1 MLLLRQKLT
10 WEKGITMKVRT
21 AILCAAGL
29 LIASIAPLTYAKAIR
44 VDAPPTLGTC
54 TTVSP
59 IDAFAANL
67 NPNVGISITSEC
79 NSKSGVDQALGNPFE
94 SGDNPYDNANLYDWS
109 SSGSIV
115 AQVADYTLSGGDE
128 SANSVS
134 LGGLTEI
141 EFNYVDCTS
150 AGPADLTMGGVHYAA
165 SCSATNDTT
174 LLFNSTT
181 LAGWLDDLNDV
192 HACAA
197 GTGNCL
203 SGSGWATATS
213 AVPEP
218 GSLALFGLAAL
229 PLWLG
234 RRRRMKATR
243 VNQA

>member
-1 MLLLRQKLT
+1 
-10 WEKGITMKVRT
+10 MKVRI
-21 AILCAAGL
+21 AILSAAGL
-29 LIASIAPLTYAKAIR
+29 LVASIAPLTYAKAIR

-54 TTVSP
+54 TAVSP

-79 NSKSGVDQALGNPFE
+79 NSTSGVDQALGSPFE

-141 EFNYVDCTS
+141 EFNYQDCTS
-150 AGPADLTMGGVHYAA
+150 AGPADLTMGGVHYTA

-174 LLFNSTT
+174 LVFNTT
-181 LAGWLDDLNDV
+181 ALAGWLDNSNDL

-197 GTGNCL
+197 GVGDCL
-203 SGSGWATATS
+203 SGSGWSTASST
-213 AVPEP
+213 VPEP
-218 GSLALFGLAAL
+218 GSLALVGFAAL
-229 PLWLG
+229 PLLLG
-234 RRRRMKATR
+234 LRRRMKATR
-243 VNQA
+243 VGPHP